1 MASQRSNH
9 IEYYRHE
16 PDEAFTESR
25 SVTNLY
31 EPNTLIRREGDPS
44 EFVFFVESGF
54 LAISKTTSSGK
65 RQIMNFVFP
74 GEYCCITLRESYS
87 YDIESLSFSSVRSI
101 ERNDFNS
108 AITHN
113 PNALRLIYEQMVLF
127 MDGSA
132 ELIFLMGTQ
141 KSVTKIAS
149 FLLYLH
155 IRQMRYLSDPMYKE
169 IPLSRSD
176 IGDFLGMRVETVSRT
191 ISKLRE
197 MKVIESYDN
206 NRIRILDFPKICELA
221 EMNHHCSYQDKETRG
236 QHCSTCMLRKLNVID
251 SNRIS
256 KLP

>member
-87 YDIESLSFSSVRSI
+87 YDIESLSFSSIRSI
-101 ERNDFNS
+101 DKDEFNS
-108 AITHN
+108 VLDRS
-113 PNALRLIYEQMVLF
+113 PNTMKQIHEQMVMW
-127 MDGSA
+127 MDGLD
-132 ELIFLMGTQ
+132 ELIFLLGT
-141 KSVTKIAS
+141 KSSTTRTAS
-149 FLLYLH
+149 FLIYLH
-155 IRQMRYLSDPMYKE
+155 IRQMRYLINPKYKE

-191 ISKLRE
+191 LSKLKE
-197 MKVIESYDN
+197 LKVIESYDN
-206 NRIRILDFPKICELA
+206 NRIKILDFGELCQLA
-221 EMNHHCSYQDKETRG
+221 EMDNHCPYHNPKTGKKDCSA
-236 QHCSTCMLRKLNVID
+236 CMGRELRIID
-251 SNRIS
+251 QN
-256 KLP
+256 KT